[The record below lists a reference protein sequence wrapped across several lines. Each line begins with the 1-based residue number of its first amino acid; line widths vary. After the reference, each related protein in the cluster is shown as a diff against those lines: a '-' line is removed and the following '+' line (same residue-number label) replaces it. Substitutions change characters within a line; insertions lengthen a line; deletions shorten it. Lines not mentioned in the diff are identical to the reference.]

1 MNSHTIKYKEDEFTI
16 CEFGATLLSYKR
28 KGEELLFISE
38 KALLDGSKP
47 IRGGVPIHYIFF
59 TSYV

>member
-28 KGEELLFISE
+28 KGEEFVKNVLLNMQQY
-38 KALLDGSKP
+38 LQTNLHDD
-47 IRGGVPIHYIFF
+47 H
-59 TSYV
+59 